1 MIESNPFMSHIVL
14 LKLVDLNSQS
24 VINYLLAY
32 DRISVH
38 TFSQIM
44 SSECES
50 IWRLNHVNW
59 PKHETNHR
67 WTTDPS
73 APDPSAPALD
83 MDSLLT
89 DVLFLNAWSISKIWC
104 ELGELSEIFHVWP
117 ISLQLGGLNYDKDM
131 TERKWEST
139 MVLIHNEW
147 KCHFSALLTARDH
160 PWWKLML
167 IS

>member
-1 MIESNPFMSHIVL
+1 MIERNPFMSHIVL

-117 ISLQLGGLNYDKDM
+117 ISLQLGGKIKTWQNVNGNQQ
-131 TERKWEST
+131 WFWFT
-139 MVLIHNEW
+139 MSENV
-147 KCHFSALLTARDH
+147 
-160 PWWKLML
+160 
-167 IS
+167 ISPPCWQHVIIPGEN

>member
-1 MIESNPFMSHIVL
+1 MKMIERNPFMSHIVL

-44 SSECES
+44 SSEFES

-73 APDPSAPALD
+73 APDPSAPALN

-89 DVLFLNAWSISKIWC
+89 DVLFWTHGPSQKFDANLVNYLRFFMFDLFRCNWVDLIMIKTWQNVNGNQQWFWFTMSENVISPPCWQHVIIP
-104 ELGELSEIFHVWP
+104 GE
-117 ISLQLGGLNYDKDM
+117 N
-131 TERKWEST
+131 
-139 MVLIHNEW
+139 
-147 KCHFSALLTARDH
+147 
-160 PWWKLML
+160 
-167 IS
+167 